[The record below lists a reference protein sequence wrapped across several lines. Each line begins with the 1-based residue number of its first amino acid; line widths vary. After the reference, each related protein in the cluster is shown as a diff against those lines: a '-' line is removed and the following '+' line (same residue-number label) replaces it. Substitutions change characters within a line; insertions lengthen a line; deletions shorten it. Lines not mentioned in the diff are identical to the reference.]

1 MKLGDFGIAGS
12 VTRLVGC
19 LAFVVVTTP
28 LGPKI
33 EASENLVRFEMP
45 LGVTLFA
52 GAIALCMHY
61 YLLARSYYVLKA
73 SGVFIFFVIYS
84 LFAINVLMFVSYTI
98 TILEQ
103 FKFFLLGFLTLFY
116 SFGLIF
122 NHIDTRLSGLLHAKN
137 IP

>member
-1 MKLGDFGIAGS
+1 MTDGGIGLAGS

-19 LAFVVVTTP
+19 LAFVIVTTP

-33 EASENLVRFEMP
+33 EALEGLVRFEMP
-45 LGVTLFA
+45 LGITLFA
-52 GAIALCMHY
+52 GAIALCLHY
-61 YLLARSYYVLKA
+61 YLLARSYYVLEA
-73 SGVFIFFVIYS
+73 SGIFIFFLIYS
-84 LFAINVLMFVSYTI
+84 LFAINVLMFVSNWI

-122 NHIDTRLSGLLHAKN
+122 NHIDKRLSGLVHTTN